1 MTAAALLGV
10 RAGCGLVAL
19 LAVRAAITLTLLH
32 FALTGGVGTLAGWHS
47 MLLVRGRAMARRIR
61 STPFPVAGSVP
72 ARSALPP
79 AGEIVIAQALTGFV
93 LRVAFVRS
101 RR

>member
-1 MTAAALLGV
+1 
-10 RAGCGLVAL
+10 
-19 LAVRAAITLTLLH
+19 
-32 FALTGGVGTLAGWHS
+32 